1 MKILLLEDDKLLGDA
16 IGKYLESTGHM
27 VSLFRNGTEALG
39 NIRQNRYD
47 LLILDISVP
56 GLSGLELLENL
67 HTLRIELPVIYIS
80 ALVDIEDISRAYE
93 LGCHDYLKK
102 PFHLKE
108 LCLRIDRLLQTRYV
122 PQAHFRLSANY
133 SFDTE
138 KKILYFQNQVQH
150 LSRRQTDII
159 EILAL
164 NRSRIVSY
172 EMFSEYVYNNSSIDI
187 PTIRAEINR
196 LKKVLKE
203 DFIVNV
209 RGMGYMVK
217 RPR

>member
-16 IGKYLESTGHM
+16 IGKYLEKTGHT
-27 VSLFRNGTEALG
+27 VTIFRNGTEALEE
-39 NIRQNRYD
+39 IRQTRYD

-56 GLSGLELLENL
+56 GLSGLELLEQL
-67 HTLRIELPVIYIS
+67 HALRIVLPVIYIS

-108 LCLRIDRLLQTRYV
+108 LCLRIEKLVQTRSA
-122 PQAHFRLSANY
+122 PQRHTRLSASY
-133 SFDTE
+133 SYDTE
-138 KKILYFQNQVQH
+138 QKVLYFQNETQK
-150 LSRRQTDII
+150 LTKRQTEII

-164 NRSRIVSY
+164 NCSRVVSY
-172 EMFSEYVYNNSSIDI
+172 EMFSEYVYNDPQIDI

-196 LKKVLKE
+196 LKKALRE

-209 RGMGYMVK
+209 RGLGYMVE
-217 RPR
+217 RP